1 MDKQPFYASFLYAAQ
16 GVRTA
21 LRQERNMR
29 FHLCAAFYVYLFSLF
44 YDFTKTEYCLLT
56 VMVAGVLA
64 LELVNSSLERTVE
77 RPAPSRYRTAGV
89 VKDMAAGAVLVFS
102 IGCAVC
108 GVLLFWDVAVFREI
122 LAFFAGHPAALVA
135 LCASLVC
142 SWLFIFRKKGA

>member
-21 LRQERNMR
+21 VRQERNMR

-122 LAFFAGHPAALVA
+122 MAFFAGHPVALAA

>member
-21 LRQERNMR
+21 VRQERNMR

-122 LAFFAGHPAALVA
+122 LAFFAGHPAALAA

-142 SWLFIFRKKGA
+142 SWLFIFREKGA